1 MLALCAAALRSQH
14 RRGVAKPSCGHGAER
29 ALRAPPPSSGRHPQT
44 ARGWGPA
51 LTVASR
57 PPHWPPP
64 PSRDLAVGAVSLRSS
79 ENIHLCACKRGHAFS
94 FSHSRASL
102 QPACGRPHRPAV
114 LACPQS
120 SCEPPSAV
128 PPLRGQGRVVVSTA
142 HSLRLAESGGHVSR
156 LPTRR
161 GARTG
166 RPGSEGDGSQGRA
179 VGGPGTALPT
189 GSSAVSTSL
198 TLRQP
203 GGGAHRC
210 RCPSPRRRESPV
222 STCHLGKGSSS
233 TVPSAGSPAAPGPRA
248 VAAGGGRTG
257 TNGRMREWEPG

>member
-1 MLALCAAALRSQH
+1 MGVRTTLALCAAALRSQH

-29 ALRAPPPSSGRHPQT
+29 ALRAPPPSSGRHPRT

-57 PPHWPPP
+57 PPHRPPP

-156 LPTRR
+156 LPTRGQDGAARER
-161 GARTG
+161 GRRLPGPGCGRARDSSAHGQLG
-166 RPGSEGDGSQGRA
+166 RQHLTHTEAARWRGSQ
-179 VGGPGTALPT
+179 VPLPL
-189 GSSAVSTSL
+189 A
-198 TLRQP
+198 
-203 GGGAHRC
+203 
-210 RCPSPRRRESPV
+210 E
-222 STCHLGKGSSS
+222 
-233 TVPSAGSPAAPGPRA
+233 AP
-248 VAAGGGRTG
+248 
-257 TNGRMREWEPG
+257 